1 MWSDLFA
8 NMSNTNFF
16 NFSFLPK
23 YLPAFI
29 KRFEYTLLQAGLS
42 VALA

>member
-23 YLPAFI
+23 YLPAFV
-29 KRFEYTLLQAGLS
+29 KGFEYTLCWRLCRWRWR
-42 VALA
+42 